1 MGDDVVFEQL
11 SFVFKPT
18 LDQKLSMQYVTDS
31 GDFFKY
37 VITKINSVK
46 RIALND
52 YSFEVDTICHD
63 MNHEDHQKVWQ
74 FQTLRINEWLPFFA
88 EWQRSLTRL
97 SYP

>member
-37 VITKINSVK
+37 VITKINSIK
-46 RIALND
+46 KLAMNE
-52 YSFEVDTICHD
+52 YSFEVDTIC
-63 MNHEDHQKVWQ
+63 NSKKVWQ
-74 FQTLRINEWLPFFA
+74 FQTLRIDEWIPFF
-88 EWQRSLTRL
+88 EKWQRSLAELGEGQLPT
-97 SYP
+97 SD